1 MESGTGSG
9 MGSDMTLRK
18 KTTRG
23 RAPKKA
29 IREIMPAAIALSAA
43 LSLILTVIFWGGA
56 FEDLENKI
64 LNRAMVKRRP
74 IAISPDLITIDI
86 DDEALKTVGRW
97 PWPWNVH
104 AGLVDLC
111 TLYSAKTIALANVD
125 LSKSGLATYGG
136 EALEDLKKRIASL
149 IGNKDSVGLS
159 SLLPDSGE
167 TLAESLKRNGGAYV
181 TVDFKI
187 PDEQDTGK
195 SSMSGADSGAMALS
209 DKALSTKERRKRSF
223 FEQRDAIKEDGVKS
237 VGDSFPAATS
247 VLLPGMEILESVRGA
262 GFNSISIDS
271 DGIVRKYPIL
281 AYHSNKLYPSLPL
294 KIVMGAMNAT
304 GLDIKPGKSVEIKG
318 DSRNIVIPLDSGGR
332 IFVNWAGTY
341 EETFIHLP
349 FNLAALFMGYQ
360 KAKENLQ
367 DDLSKGNL
375 SSMVLDEL
383 IHKLELTRYLTRE
396 KAKSISTEIY
406 FAALMEQYVNDSNS
420 SDAEILSGLNLPAGW
435 INVVRQVRFNN
446 ALQAQYSKTGRMPSF
461 DDTLKILNYGTNEA
475 SDSMLSDAYDIMSYH
490 LGKGTIDFVHPLY
503 FEHVSLPYKGKTLT
517 LTPLFLKD
525 KIVGYGLTA
534 TGLTAQHPTP
544 FARRHPMLD
553 LVPNVLN
560 TILTEQFLVKAPPWF
575 KYAGVCALVLF
586 VIISVLAFNPAV
598 GGAMAMALIVAYV
611 SLSWTMLVKHGY
623 LLPIARFLAAMAA
636 AYFSGVLYRY
646 IRERKERSR
655 VRGMFSTMVSPEV
668 LRIIETN
675 PDKLSL
681 GGDTRDSTM
690 FSSDVSGFTTISE
703 GVTSRELANILNIY
717 LTPMSNIIMSYNG
730 YVDKYEGDA
739 IKADFGV
746 PLSDPDQGWKACY
759 AALYQQEELKVIQR
773 MLLIKY
779 GVRITARMGINTGIV
794 YAGNM
799 GSVNRMQ
806 YTVMGEAAAVAEELE
821 PANKLF
827 DTWIMIGEA
836 TYRRAKDYVDTRFLS
851 ELALGHEEHP
861 LRVYEVLGWKAD
873 AFAGYWLNR
882 PVPELIL
889 EQFRKMQPE
898 KVLAYEDYFQKKDLV
913 DSPMAGFVRQTFSD
927 LSTLSVEY
935 IKLGDVVNVIETQ
948 KSLTGLM
955 HDFMSYKHVYEGM
968 KLSPAV
974 IAELEG
980 LSEKIDSETRQW
992 NRKLLQWRE
1001 GIKSCTP
1008 YLPALKGKIDPTVYD
1023 RLLNET
1029 DVVEKNIERLYKR
1042 ITFPDPADHVGME
1055 LSEHIISTLV
1065 NDDLSSRYDVEKLLY
1080 QCNSIEK
1087 VIRSR
1092 LGKFVDALKK
1102 RPNEFHGF
1110 VSGLC
1115 TTSENTKA
1123 ILEPFNAGQK
1133 LFVEG
1138 KWSESAHMF
1147 RKCLFLVPD
1156 DGPSQ
1161 KYLEK
1166 IEELTH
1172 NPPDGKWSG
1181 VWTTG

>member
-1 MESGTGSG
+1 MR
-9 MGSDMTLRK
+9 SDMTSQK

-23 RAPKKA
+23 KAPKKA
-29 IREIMPAAIALSAA
+29 LREIMPAAIALSAV

-56 FEDLENKI
+56 FEELEDKI
-64 LNRAMVKRRP
+64 LNRAMVKRSP

-111 TLYSAKTIALANVD
+111 TLYGTKTIAFVNVD
-125 LSKSGLATYGG
+125 LSKNGLATYGG

-149 IGNKDSVGLS
+149 IGNKDSGGLS

-167 TLAESLKRNGGAYV
+167 ILAESLKRNGSAYV
-181 TVDFKI
+181 TVDFKV
-187 PDEQDTGK
+187 PDEQNTRKLSTIEAG
-195 SSMSGADSGAMALS
+195 SAAMALS
-209 DKALSTKERRKRSF
+209 EKALSAKERKKRFF
-223 FEQRDAIKEDGVKS
+223 FEQRDGIKEDGIKAVS
-237 VGDSFPAATS
+237 GSFPAATS
-247 VLLPGMEILESVRGA
+247 ILLPGIEILESVRGA
-262 GFNSISIDS
+262 GFNSISIDN
-271 DGIVRKYPIL
+271 DGIVRKYPVL
-281 AYHSNKLYPSLPL
+281 AYYPDKLYPSLPL
-294 KIVMGAMNAT
+294 KIAMGVMNAT
-304 GLDIKPGKSVEIKG
+304 ELAIKPGKSVELKG
-318 DSRNIVIPLDSGGR
+318 DSKNVVIPLDDGGR
-332 IFVNWAGTY
+332 IFVNWAGPY
-341 EETFIHLP
+341 EETFVHLP
-349 FNLAALFMGYQ
+349 FNLAAQFMGYQ
-360 KAKENLQ
+360 KAREDLQ
-367 DDLSKGNL
+367 DDASKGNL
-375 SSMVLDEL
+375 SSAVLDKL
-383 IHKLELTRYLTRE
+383 IQKLELSRYLTRE
-396 KAKSISTEIY
+396 KAQFLSKEVYI
-406 FAALMEQYVNDSNS
+406 AAVVEQSVNDSGS
-420 SDAEILSGLNLPAGW
+420 SDTEILSSLGVGTNDLSVVN
-435 INVVRQVRFNN
+435 IVRQVRFNN
-446 ALQAQYSKTGRMPSF
+446 ALLAEYKKTGRMPSF
-461 DDTLKILNYGTNEA
+461 DDTLKTSRYGDSEA
-475 SDSMLSDAYDIMSYH
+475 KDSMLSDAYDIMSYH

-525 KIVGYGLTA
+525 KIVSYGLTA

-544 FARRHPMLD
+544 FAKRHPMLD

-575 KYAGVCALVLF
+575 KYVGVCALVLF
-586 VIISVLAFNPAV
+586 VIISVLTFNPAG
-598 GGAMAMALIVAYV
+598 GGAMALALIVAYV
-611 SLSWTMLVKHGY
+611 SLSWLLLVKHGY
-623 LLPIARFLAAMAA
+623 LLPMAQFLAAMVT

-646 IRERKERSR
+646 VRERKERSR

-681 GGDTRDSTM
+681 GGDKRESTM

-773 MLLIKY
+773 MLFIRY

-806 YTVMGEAAAVAEELE
+806 YTVMGDAAAVAEELE

-827 DTWIMIGEA
+827 ETWIMIGEA
-836 TYRRAKDYVDTRFLS
+836 TYRKAKDYIDTRFLC

-861 LRVYEVLGWKAD
+861 LQVYEVLGWKAD
-873 AFAGYWLNR
+873 AFVNYWSNR
-882 PVPELIL
+882 PIPELIL

-898 KVLAYEDYFQKKDLV
+898 KVLAYEDYFQKKELA
-913 DSPMAGFVRQTFSD
+913 DSEMAGYVRQTFSD
-927 LSTLSVEY
+927 LSILSVEY
-935 IKLGDVVNVIETQ
+935 IKQSDVVNVIETQ
-948 KSLTGLM
+948 KSLTGLI
-955 HDFMSYKHVYEGM
+955 HDFMSYKHVYEGT
-968 KLSPAV
+968 KLSSDV
-974 IAELEG
+974 VAELEG
-980 LSEKIDSETRQW
+980 LSDKIDSETRQW

-1001 GIKSCTP
+1001 GLKSCAP

-1023 RLLNET
+1023 RFLNET

-1042 ITFPDPADHVGME
+1042 ITSPDPTDHVGIE
-1055 LSEHIISTLV
+1055 LSEHIISILA
-1065 NDDLSSRYDVEKLLY
+1065 NEDLSSGYDVEKLMY

-1087 VIRSR
+1087 VIRGR
-1092 LGKFVDALKK
+1092 LGKFVDGLKK
-1102 RPNEFHGF
+1102 RPKEFHDF

-1115 TTSENTKA
+1115 TTSENVKA
-1123 ILEPFNAGQK
+1123 ILEPFDTGRK

-1138 KWSESAHMF
+1138 KLSEAAHMF
-1147 RKCLFLVPD
+1147 RKCLFTIPD
-1156 DGPSQ
+1156 DGPSL

-1166 IEELTH
+1166 IEELIH

-1181 VWTTG
+1181 VWTAG